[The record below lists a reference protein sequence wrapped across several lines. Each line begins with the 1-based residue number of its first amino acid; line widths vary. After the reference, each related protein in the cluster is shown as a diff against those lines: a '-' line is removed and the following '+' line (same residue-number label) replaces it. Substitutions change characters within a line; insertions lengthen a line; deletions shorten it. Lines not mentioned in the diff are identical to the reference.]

1 MAMGNKG
8 DVILMYQN
16 FLENRKVDYDRK
28 LELTEEFHFSDNEEP
43 FKTMIGHILKTG
55 EKQVDRCLKLL
66 NDYVSGN
73 MDNETFEKMDK
84 QFEVKQ
90 IYEDKR

>member
-1 MAMGNKG
+1 MGNKG

-16 FLENRKVDYDRK
+16 FLESRKIGYDRK
-28 LELTEEFHFSDNEEP
+28 LKLTQEFEFSNDEEP

-55 EKQVDRCLKLL
+55 ESQVDRCLKVL
-66 NDYVSGN
+66 NNYVSGK
-73 MDNETFEKMDK
+73 MDDETFENIDK